1 MALLAAAPPRL
12 RARVARLELGSQG
25 WIAPLRD
32 GPLLVFGDA
41 ARAAAKWAAAVVV
54 LGDRRSAGATYVDLR
69 LPERPAAGGVLAPST
84 TDSPSTSG

>member
-1 MALLAAAPPRL
+1 M
-12 RARVARLELGSQG
+12 ARLELGSKG

-41 ARAAAKWAAAVVV
+41 TRGAAKWAAAVAV

-69 LPERPAAGGVLAPST
+69 LPERPAAGGVPLAVHHSLT
-84 TDSPSTSG
+84 LDLRMRVLKRLR